1 MLYTRRRGTAVT
13 LLLTAHPLR
22 AVAMAA
28 ALAVAAALAGRSG
41 NEVALVGLT
50 VLTGQAVLG
59 WFNDVLDRGR
69 DHDLGRPRKPIAQGW
84 IDPGTVAFAA
94 SCGVLL
100 VVPLAV
106 SNGTVAGAAY
116 LGSLACGALS
126 DLFWRRTWLSW
137 LPWAVGFGL
146 LPAFLSYGGWGGGV
160 HGGPP
165 TVAMV
170 VLAALLGVG
179 LHFAASLNDLVEDN
193 QAGLRHLPLR
203 IALRIGA
210 VPLLWL
216 TTVYIAL
223 VLAGMVV
230 AVMMVGLV
238 QG

>member
-1 MLYTRRRGTAVT
+1 
-13 LLLTAHPLR
+13 
-22 AVAMAA
+22 
-28 ALAVAAALAGRSG
+28 
-41 NEVALVGLT
+41 
-50 VLTGQAVLG
+50 
-59 WFNDVLDRGR
+59 
-69 DHDLGRPRKPIAQGW
+69 
-84 IDPGTVAFAA
+84 FAA

-170 VLAALLGVG
+170 VLAALLGAG
-179 LHFAASLNDLVEDN
+179 PHFAAPLNDPVADN

-210 VPLLWL
+210 AAPPVL
-216 TTVYIAL
+216 TTAYIAP
-223 VLAGMVV
+223 V
-230 AVMMVGLV
+230 
-238 QG
+238 